1 MGFDK
6 NRFAHLLKMAQGNRS
21 INKYA
26 GDSGITSAH
35 ISRLLREKIDT
46 PPNPDTI
53 KKLAEAAG
61 NNVTYEELMVAAGH
75 IVPPNV
81 PPGRDENIDLVD
93 LIKSDSIILTLYGR
107 PLTGE
112 QKEGL
117 IKYIESNRKNAELGG
132 KLEEHGN
139 DPFAAHDEEGE
150 LLVLKPDLAALVKA
164 SQKVND
170 MLQKFLEDKEKAEK
184 QN

>member
-1 MGFDK
+1 MWFDK
-6 NRFAHLLKMAQGNRS
+6 SRFAHLLKMAQGSRS

-26 GDSGITSAH
+26 SDSGVTAAH

-61 NNVTYEELMVAAGH
+61 NNVTYDELMVAAGH
-75 IVPPNV
+75 IV

-93 LIKSDSIILTLYGR
+93 LIKSDSIILTIYGR
-107 PLTGE
+107 PLTDE

-117 IKYIESNRKNAELGG
+117 IKYIESNREIAEMKG
-132 KLEEHGN
+132 KVEDHG
-139 DPFAAHDEEGE
+139 DAPFAAHDEEGE

-164 SQKVND
+164 SQKVNE
-170 MLQKFLEDKEKAEK
+170 MLQKFLDDKQKAGN

>member
-1 MGFDK
+1 MRFDK
-6 NRFAHLLKMAQGNRS
+6 NRFAQQLKMAMGSRS

-26 GDSGITSAH
+26 GDSGVTSAH

-53 KKLAEAAG
+53 KKLAEAAS

-75 IVPPNV
+75 ILPPNR

-93 LIKSDSIILTLYGR
+93 LIKGDSIILTIYGR
-107 PLTGE
+107 PLTGQ

-117 IKYIESNRKNAELGG
+117 IKYIESNRKNEELEGKAED
-132 KLEEHGN
+132 HGN
-139 DPFAAHDEEGE
+139 APFAAHDEEGE

-164 SQKVND
+164 SQKVNE
-170 MLQKFLEDKEKAEK
+170 MLQKFLEQKQKAGN

>member
-1 MGFDK
+1 MSFDK
-6 NRFAHLLKMAQGNRS
+6 NGFARLLKTAKGNRS

-26 GDSGITSAH
+26 GDSGVTSAH

-75 IVPPNV
+75 IVPPSE
-81 PPGRDENIDLVD
+81 PPDSNENIDLVD
-93 LIKSDSIILTLYGR
+93 LIKSNSIILTIYGR

-112 QKEGL
+112 QKDGL
-117 IKYIESNRKNAELGG
+117 IKYIESGRKNTELKGN
-132 KLEEHGN
+132 HGN
-139 DPFAAHDEEGE
+139 DSFAAHDEEE
-150 LLVLKPDLAALVKA
+150 EVLVLKPDLAALVKA
-164 SQKVND
+164 SQKVNE
-170 MLQKFLEDKEKAEK
+170 MLQKFLEEK
-184 QN
+184 QKAGSKN

>member
-6 NRFAHLLKMAQGNRS
+6 NSFALLLKTAMGSRS

-26 GDSGITSAH
+26 GDSGVTSAH

-53 KKLAEAAG
+53 KKLAEAAS
-61 NNVTYEELMVAAGH
+61 NNVSYEELMVAAGH
-75 IVPPNV
+75 IVPLNG

-93 LIKSDSIILTLYGR
+93 LIKSDSIILTIFGR

-117 IKYIESNRKNAELGG
+117 IKYIESDRKNAELEG
-132 KLEEHGN
+132 KVEDHGN

-150 LLVLKPDLAALVKA
+150 LLVLKPDLAALIKA
-164 SQKVND
+164 SQKVNE
-170 MLQKFLEDKEKAEK
+170 MLQKFLDDKQKAGN

>member
-6 NRFAHLLKMAQGNRS
+6 NDFARLLKTAKGNRS

-26 GDSGITSAH
+26 GDSGVTSAH

-61 NNVTYEELMVAAGH
+61 SNVTYEELMVAAGH
-75 IVPPNV
+75 IVPPSE
-81 PPGRDENIDLVD
+81 PPDSNENIDLVD
-93 LIKSDSIILTLYGR
+93 LIKSNSIILTIYGR

-112 QKEGL
+112 QKDGL
-117 IKYIESNRKNAELGG
+117 IKYIESDRKNTELEG
-132 KLEEHGN
+132 KVEDHGN
-139 DPFAAHDEEGE
+139 DSFAAHDEEE
-150 LLVLKPDLAALVKA
+150 EVLVLKPDLAALVKA
-164 SQKVND
+164 SQKVNE
-170 MLQKFLEDKEKAEK
+170 MLQKFLEEK
-184 QN
+184 QKAGSKN